1 MSMKSAVK
9 FGASV
14 AVLAWTIP
22 PRPWRR
28 MPLFLLRLFQPLR

>member
-22 PRPWRR
+22 RPWRR